1 METSQNTL
9 YRQVVRVTQ
18 QYLGPAADRFIS
30 RQVQNH
36 LHKQPEEMSQQ
47 DLLKLLDWMRVAIS
61 MVTEDSKL
69 VEEYVSRLKAL
80 TVNQQGVRK

>member
-36 LHKQPEEMSQQ
+36 LHKQPEEM
-47 DLLKLLDWMRVAIS
+47 RVAIS